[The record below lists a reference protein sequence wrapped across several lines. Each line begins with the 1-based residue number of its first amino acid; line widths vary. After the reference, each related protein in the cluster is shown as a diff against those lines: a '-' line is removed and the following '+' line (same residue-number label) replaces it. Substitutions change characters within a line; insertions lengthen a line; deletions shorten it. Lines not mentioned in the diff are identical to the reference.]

1 VLGYSLNR
9 REHRVTI
16 AALAAWPA
24 KAARARAQEL
34 RQMVDRGVSDPLAT
48 RQAEGS
54 VADMGELLD
63 LYLDQAKV

>member
-1 VLGYSLNR
+1 
-9 REHRVTI
+9 VTI
-16 AALAAWPA
+16 GALAAWPA

-34 RQMVDRGVSDPLAT
+34 RQMVDRGVDPLAT